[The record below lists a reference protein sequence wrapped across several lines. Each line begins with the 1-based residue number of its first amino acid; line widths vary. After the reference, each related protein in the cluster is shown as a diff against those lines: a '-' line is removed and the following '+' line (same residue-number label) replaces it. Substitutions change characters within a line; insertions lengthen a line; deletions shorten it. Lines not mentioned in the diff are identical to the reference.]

1 MVFDRNDSGIEC
13 DFLEETLEVK
23 DPGKDDPVNAVEEK
37 SEEVQNENAENPD
50 AENSEAPGDDNC
62 NDPESR
68 KSQGGAAEMTPKDQK
83 EERSGE
89 L

>member
-1 MVFDRNDSGIEC
+1 MVFDRNDSGIER
-13 DFLEETLEVK
+13 DFLEETSEVK